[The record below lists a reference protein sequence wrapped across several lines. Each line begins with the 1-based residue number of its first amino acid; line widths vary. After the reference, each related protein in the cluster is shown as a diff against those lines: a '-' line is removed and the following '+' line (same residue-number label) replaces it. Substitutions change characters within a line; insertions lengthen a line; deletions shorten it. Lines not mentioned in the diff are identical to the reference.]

1 VCLPESRYVNGTV
14 INVDGGLEANYQF
27 YLTGKLG

>member
-1 VCLPESRYVNGTV
+1 VCLPASRYVNGTV

-27 YLTGKLG
+27 YFSSRMG